1 MINEQIIAHNVKQ
14 KSVTLNWY
22 KQINEWIETMKNRIL
37 QHLKVSLHKL
47 LTHTNYKGEEGE
59 DIYKE

>member
-1 MINEQIIAHNVKQ
+1 MTNEQIIAHKVKQ

-22 KQINEWIETMKNRIL
+22 KQINEWTETMNRIL
-37 QHLKVSLHKL
+37 QHFEVSLHKL
-47 LTHTNYKGEEGE
+47 LTHTDYKGEEGE

>member
-1 MINEQIIAHNVKQ
+1 MTNEQIIAHKVKQ

-22 KQINEWIETMKNRIL
+22 KQINEWTETMNRIL
-37 QHLKVSLHKL
+37 QHFKVSLHKL
-47 LTHTNYKGEEGE
+47 LTHTDYKGEKGE